1 MEEQILDYVLVP
13 LGLLMMVAYHI
24 CLLRQIVRH
33 PATTVVGLNAIN
45 RRLWVRSMMEDTSKN
60 GVLAVQTLRN
70 NIMASTLL
78 ASTAIML
85 SSVIAVLM
93 SGANHRPIGVVYGD
107 NSKLGSS
114 IKFSA
119 IMVCFLVAFLLNV
132 QSIRYYSH
140 ASILIN
146 VPSKKKMGMNLDSY
160 YKDCVTAEYVGKTVN
175 RGSYF
180 WSLGLRAFY
189 FSFPLFLWIFGTIP
203 MFVCSVVMV
212 FMLYW
217 LDFTFGSGSVFSAP
231 QAEGICYSRDR
242 DDIHEEEEEEEEEKS
257 LTRRARPATAH
268 LAKPRFLYLGPS
280 TLGVSA
286 TAPVG
291 GAISPAYRHGPE
303 ALDRQRLGSGLKG
316 QMSFSRCCCSEGS
329 RRMLG
334 FDRMVGSN
342 MVEKRTVTMN
352 IEDGSMQNI
361 CISGEL

>member
-93 SGANHRPIGVVYGD
+93 SGGNHRPIGAVYGD
-107 NSKLGSS
+107 NSKRGSS
-114 IKFSA
+114 IKFFA

-160 YKDCVTAEYVGKTVN
+160 YKDCVTAEYVGRTVN

-189 FSFPLFLWIFGTIP
+189 FSFPLFLWMFGPIP

-212 FMLYW
+212 LMLYW
-217 LDFTFGSGSVFSAP
+217 LDFTFGSGTVFSAP
-231 QAEGICYSRDR
+231 QAE
-242 DDIHEEEEEEEEEKS
+242 E
-257 LTRRARPATAH
+257 
-268 LAKPRFLYLGPS
+268 
-280 TLGVSA
+280 SA
-286 TAPVG
+286 TQGIGVM
-291 GAISPAYRHGPE
+291 IFMRKKKKRRRRRS
-303 ALDRQRLGSGLKG
+303 RLV
-316 QMSFSRCCCSEGS
+316 MF
-329 RRMLG
+329 
-334 FDRMVGSN
+334 N
-342 MVEKRTVTMN
+342 
-352 IEDGSMQNI
+352 
-361 CISGEL
+361 